1 MMTDAGNG
9 ARDAP
14 DEDLEGLD
22 ESQRAEIHEYEAG
35 GRIEGDVLV
44 DMAIDR
50 GESLAPEAPEFP
62 DIMIGTAGSDDE
74 EGIDPG

>member
-1 MMTDAGNG
+1 MMTDARNG

-14 DEDLEGLD
+14 DEDLDGLD
-22 ESQRAEIHEYEAG
+22 ESQRAEVHEYEAG

-50 GESLAPEAPEFP
+50 GESLTPEAPEFP
-62 DIMIGTAGSDDE
+62 AAVVGEAGSDDE
-74 EGIDPG
+74 EEINPA

>member
-22 ESQRAEIHEYEAG
+22 ESQRAEVHEYEAG

-50 GESLAPEAPEFP
+50 GESLTPEAPEFP
-62 DIMIGTAGSDDE
+62 GAIVGAAGSDDE
-74 EGIDPG
+74 DDSDPV